1 MTCVTAAPSPA
12 EQHEVVPDKLWY
24 LQRLNLF
31 EEMGEAEIQA
41 VSRELRMRSCPQGEP
56 FATGERDRVYL
67 LKAGRMRLYQLT
79 EEGQEVTT
87 AVLEPGQLF
96 GLAALIGGD
105 GRATHAEPLEDSV
118 VCDANAADFVAMLA
132 KHPLLMARIMMVMAR
147 QMFRLQQ
154 RIESIASQ
162 PVSGRLA
169 AVLLERTAD
178 GEPMGRGMAL
188 PPITH
193 DDLARL
199 VDSSRESVS
208 RTMARWRAEGIV
220 ESCGRRLVVVD
231 RERLRLEAEARR

>member
-1 MTCVTAAPSPA
+1 VTRITDAPSSR
-12 EQHEVVPDKLWY
+12 EHHGVMPDKLWY

-41 VSRELRMRSCPQGEP
+41 ISRELRMRSCAQGAP
-56 FATGERDRVYL
+56 FATGEHDRVYL
-67 LKAGRMRLYQLT
+67 LKAGRMRLYHLT

-96 GLAALIGGD
+96 GLGALIGGD
-105 GRATHAEPLEDSV
+105 GWATHAEPIEDSV
-118 VCDANAADFVAMLA
+118 VCDASAADFVGMLA
-132 KHPLLMARIMMVMAR
+132 RHPVLMARVLMVMAR

-169 AVLLERTAD
+169 ALLLEHMAD
-178 GEPMGRGMAL
+178 GERTEGGVLL
-188 PPITH
+188 PHVTH
-193 DDLARL
+193 DDLAKI

-208 RTMARWRAEGIV
+208 RTLARWRAEGIV
-220 ESCGRRLVVVD
+220 ESDGRRVVVVD
-231 RERLRLEAEARR
+231 PERLRLEAQTRR